1 MENFVYHS
9 PTRYVFGKDTELE
22 VGKLAKEM
30 GSKNVL
36 LHFGGQSAEKSGLLS
51 RVREQLDK
59 SGVSYTELGGVVP
72 NPRDD
77 LVYKGIEICR
87 SNDID
92 MVLCVGGGSVIDS
105 GKAIAVGVPYAGDF
119 WDFYE
124 GKTEAD
130 KALPVGVVLTI
141 PAAGS
146 EGSPGSV
153 ITKMDG
159 LLKRAYGSD
168 LIRPKF
174 AVLNPVLT
182 YTLPSY
188 QTACGAAD
196 IIAHIFER
204 YVTQTRGVDFTDRL
218 CEAVLG
224 TIIKNIPIAIKE
236 PQNYEARANIMW
248 ASTMAHNDILGL
260 GRVSDWSSHLIE
272 HELSALYDVAHG
284 AGLAVILPA
293 FFRYQYKHDV
303 ARFAGLA
310 VRVFGV
316 EMDFYNPER
325 TALAGIDCLEA
336 FFKCIGMPTTF
347 KELGAKEEDIPL
359 LTEKCVMNNGDKMG
373 YFHPITRE
381 EITEIYKLACK

>member
-1 MENFVYHS
+1 M
-9 PTRYVFGKDTELE
+9 
-22 VGKLAKEM
+22 
-30 GSKNVL
+30 
-36 LHFGGQSAEKSGLLS
+36 
-51 RVREQLDK
+51 
-59 SGVSYTELGGVVP
+59 
-72 NPRDD
+72 
-77 LVYKGIEICR
+77 
-87 SNDID
+87 
-92 MVLCVGGGSVIDS
+92 
-105 GKAIAVGVPYAGDF
+105 PYGGDF
-119 WDFYE
+119 WDFYD
-124 GKTEAD
+124 GKTEA
-130 KALPVGVVLTI
+130 KEALPVGVVLTI

-204 YVTQTRGVDFTDRL
+204 YITKTIGVDFTDRL
-218 CEAVLG
+218 CEAVLC
-224 TIIKNIPIAIKE
+224 TIIKNIPIAIKD
-236 PQNYEARANIMW
+236 PKNYEARANIMW

-260 GRVSDWSSHLIE
+260 GRESDWSSHLIE

-303 ARFAGLA
+303 ARFAQLA

-316 EMDFYNPER
+316 EMDFQNPER
-325 TALAGIDCLEA
+325 TACLGIDCLEA
-336 FFKCIGMPTTF
+336 FFNSIGMPTTF
-347 KELGAKEEDIPL
+347 RELGAKEEDIPL
-359 LTEKCVMNNGDKMG
+359 LTEKCAMNNGDMMG

-381 EITEIYKLACK
+381 EIAEIYRLACK